1 MVLPAHLREATQ
13 ATATLCHLLKNR
25 SVPLGGAVPQ
35 RSRSTHQCAA
45 STMRCEQAANDSQ
58 NMKRRGLHERV
69 CRLNKTGNLHGERSE
84 ASHQLSTAN
93 S

>member
-13 ATATLCHLLKNR
+13 ATATLCYLLKNR
-25 SVPLGGAVPQ
+25 SVPLGG

-69 CRLNKTGNLHGERSE
+69 CRLNKTVNLHGERSE

>member
-1 MVLPAHLREATQ
+1 MMLPAHLCEATQ
-13 ATATLCHLLKNR
+13 ATATLCYFLKNR

-45 STMRCEQAANDSQ
+45 STMRCEQAANNSQ
-58 NMKRRGLHERV
+58 NMKRRGLHKRV
-69 CRLNKTGNLHGERSE
+69 CRLNKTVNLRGERSE
-84 ASHQLSTAN
+84 ASHQLSMAN